1 MTKRDLALDL
11 FRSFQTGKRTKRK
24 IIEEKRPEIDPTR
37 SRDPELLANVLD
49 SLIVDRDWKS
59 GIAEGN
65 LFTSWNEIVGA
76 DIAQHATP
84 ITFLDGVLTLRT
96 TSTAWAVQL
105 QRVIPEMIAT
115 VQSSAPGVLVDSIVI
130 LGPTAP
136 SWKRGLRT
144 IRGARGPRDTYG

>member
-11 FRSFQTGKRTKRK
+11 FRSFQTGKRSKRRVV
-24 IIEEKRPEIDPTR
+24 EEKQPGINSSQ

-49 SLIVDRDWKS
+49 TLITERDWKS

-65 LFTSWNEIVGA
+65 LFTSWREIVGA
-76 DIAQHATP
+76 EIAEHATP

-96 TSTAWAVQL
+96 SSTAWAVQL
-105 QRVIPEMIAT
+105 ERVIPEIIAT

-136 SWKRGLRT
+136 SWKKGLRT

>member
-49 SLIVDRDWKS
+49 SLVVDRDWKS

-76 DIAQHATP
+76 DIATCNTNNFSRWCIDSAHNINCLGSA
-84 ITFLDGVLTLRT
+84 
-96 TSTAWAVQL
+96 
-105 QRVIPEMIAT
+105 IAT
-115 VQSSAPGVLVDSIVI
+115 RYSGNDCDSAIECTWSF
-130 LGPTAP
+130 
-136 SWKRGLRT
+136 S
-144 IRGARGPRDTYG
+144 

>member
-11 FRSFQTGKRTKRK
+11 FRSFQTGKRSKRRVV
-24 IIEEKRPEIDPTR
+24 EEKKPEINNSQ

-49 SLIVDRDWKS
+49 TLITERDWKS

-65 LFTSWNEIVGA
+65 LFTSWREIVGA
-76 DIAQHATP
+76 EIAEHATP

-96 TSTAWAVQL
+96 SSTAWAVQL
-105 QRVIPEMIAT
+105 ERVIPEMIAT

-130 LGPTAP
+130 LGPSAP
-136 SWKRGLRT
+136 SWKKGLRT

>member
-11 FRSFQTGKRTKRK
+11 FRSFQTGKRSKRRVV
-24 IIEEKRPEIDPTR
+24 EEKKPEINNSQ
-37 SRDPELLANVLD
+37 SRDPELLANVLGT
-49 SLIVDRDWKS
+49 LITERDWKS

-65 LFTSWNEIVGA
+65 LFTSWREIVGA
-76 DIAQHATP
+76 EIAEHATP

-96 TSTAWAVQL
+96 SSTAWAVQL
-105 QRVIPEMIAT
+105 ERVIPEMIAT

-130 LGPTAP
+130 LGPSAP
-136 SWKRGLRT
+136 SWKKGLRT

>member
-24 IIEEKRPEIDPTR
+24 IVEEKRPEIDPTR

-65 LFTSWNEIVGA
+65 LFTSWDEIVGA

-84 ITFLDGVLTLRT
+84 KLFSMG
-96 TSTAWAVQL
+96 
-105 QRVIPEMIAT
+105 
-115 VQSSAPGVLVDSIVI
+115 
-130 LGPTAP
+130 
-136 SWKRGLRT
+136 
-144 IRGARGPRDTYG
+144 Y

>member
-11 FRSFQTGKRTKRK
+11 FRSFQTGKRSKRRVV
-24 IIEEKRPEIDPTR
+24 EEKKPEISSTL

-49 SLIVDRDWKS
+49 TLITERDWKS

-65 LFTSWNEIVGA
+65 LFTSWREIVGA
-76 DIAQHATP
+76 EIAEHATP

-96 TSTAWAVQL
+96 SSTAWAVQL
-105 QRVIPEMIAT
+105 ERVIPEMIAT

-130 LGPTAP
+130 LGPSAP
-136 SWKRGLRT
+136 SWKKGLRT